1 MNDDEKRMMSEE
13 YGKDFGGCAWA
24 AFISAVTIIVSAI
37 VILFT

>member
-13 YGKDFGGCAWA
+13 YGKDFGGCVWA
-24 AFISAVTIIVSAI
+24 AVISAIVIVAAI

>member
-13 YGKDFGGCAWA
+13 YGKDFDGCLCVASIVA
-24 AFISAVTIIVSAI
+24 AIFVAAI